1 MSMVCYSRDRP
12 LQLFWRV
19 NAVEHA
25 LREDALSASVAS
37 RTWLGELIDLSR
49 PLTLDTVDAL
59 FGDVV
64 ANGQNAYFRDLSIE
78 VAVDHE
84 VGTAYSCVI
93 RLPDHIATH
102 VDAPIHAVAGAP
114 MLESVDIRRL
124 IGDAVVLDLDRG
136 GATYG
141 YTADDLESA
150 QPSVEPGD
158 IVLIYSGYADADQS
172 QRMEQTYLTAGAAQ
186 WLVDRGAAAVGVEPC
201 SPDPLYAGLY
211 ELGWLEKDTPNPP
224 AWPAHRTLLANDV
237 YIIEGLT
244 NLDRIR
250 GRRVHF
256 AALPALVPGLSGFP
270 VRAVAWLDPEPA
282 AS

>member
-1 MSMVCYSRDRP
+1 MENPATGATTAPS
-12 LQLFWRV
+12 
-19 NAVEHA
+19 NT
-25 LREDALSASVAS
+25 
-37 RTWLGELIDLSR
+37 RTKWLGELIDLSR

-64 ANGQNAYFRDLSIE
+64 AEGKNAYFRDLSID
-78 VAVDHE
+78 VAVDYS

-102 VDAPIHAVAGAP
+102 MDAPIHAVEGAP
-114 MLESVDIRRL
+114 MLEDVDISRL

-136 GATYG
+136 GVDYG
-141 YTADDLESA
+141 YTADDLEA
-150 QPSVEPGD
+150 ATQAVEPGD
-158 IVLIYSGYADADQS
+158 IVLIYSGYEDSTQS
-172 QRMEQTYLTAGAAQ
+172 SRMHQTYLTAGAAE
-186 WLVDRGAAAVGVEPC
+186 WLVERGAHSVGVEPC

-211 ELGWLEKDTPNPP
+211 EFGWLEKESPNPP

-250 GRRVHF
+250 GQRVRF

-270 VRAVAWLDPEPA
+270 VRAVAWLDPEGP
-282 AS
+282 